1 VRLGAVHRPA
11 DGHSL
16 AVRAL
21 PAASFPAQ
29 CSIRRR
35 HRYALVARTSA
46 RARAFFQP
54 LSPVFSA
61 IADALCWFCLEFM
74 RPASTFASQFDPVGS
89 GGCSPVPGDRT
100 VRHFASTKKE
110 ACLYKQAAD
119 CRALSVCIYRPI
131 TIHRHRPIVNT
142 LRSLLPPSSV
152 LNMMLSAFGAEHSLL
167 SADACSPQLSI
178 DIFCQ
183 HGDHQQTRRPPL
195 LMSIDGTERRKDGR
209 TPDRYVDPALHIAS
223 RTRLYGSRRSR
234 PSTISSCAKDR
245 AHGARNR
252 G

>member
-1 VRLGAVHRPA
+1 
-11 DGHSL
+11 
-16 AVRAL
+16 
-21 PAASFPAQ
+21 
-29 CSIRRR
+29 
-35 HRYALVARTSA
+35 
-46 RARAFFQP
+46 
-54 LSPVFSA
+54 
-61 IADALCWFCLEFM
+61 M
-74 RPASTFASQFDPVGS
+74 
-89 GGCSPVPGDRT
+89 PGDRT

-195 LMSIDGTERRKDGR
+195 LMSIDGTDRRKDGR

>member
-1 VRLGAVHRPA
+1 
-11 DGHSL
+11 
-16 AVRAL
+16 
-21 PAASFPAQ
+21 
-29 CSIRRR
+29 
-35 HRYALVARTSA
+35 
-46 RARAFFQP
+46 
-54 LSPVFSA
+54 
-61 IADALCWFCLEFM
+61 M
-74 RPASTFASQFDPVGS
+74 RPASAFASQFDPVGS
-89 GGCSPVPGDRT
+89 GGCPPVPGDRT

-195 LMSIDGTERRKDGR
+195 LMSIDGTDRRKDGR